1 MQTVHH
7 PAPRKFDRFSTRQ
20 VRTGGLRQSRGEWRY
35 PAPEVAPP
43 PQGFCLSRTLY
54 LIAGFFALALG
65 GIGVLLPLLPTVP
78 FVILAAFCFARSN
91 PALERRLVE
100 HPVFGGHIR
109 AWRERG
115 AISRKG
121 KQAALAAF
129 AISAV
134 LALLLAP
141 LPWSLAPL
149 AAAAI
154 GGSWIWTRPEA

>member
-1 MQTVHH
+1 M
-7 PAPRKFDRFSTRQ
+7 
-20 VRTGGLRQSRGEWRY
+20 
-35 PAPEVAPP
+35 
-43 PQGFCLSRTLY
+43 
-54 LIAGFFALALG
+54 AGFLALGLG

-78 FVILAAFCFARSN
+78 FIILAAFCFARSN
-91 PALERRLVE
+91 PALERWLVE
-100 HPVFGGHIR
+100 HPTFGAHIR

-134 LALLLAP
+134 LALMLAP

-149 AAAAI
+149 VAALV

>member
-1 MQTVHH
+1 MLGGP
-7 PAPRKFDRFSTRQ
+7 PAALDILSTTPALRVAWRQ
-20 VRTGGLRQSRGEWRY
+20 MEFRLT
-35 PAPEVAPP
+35 
-43 PQGFCLSRTLY
+43 RTLY
-54 LIAGFFALALG
+54 LMGGFLALGLG

-78 FVILAAFCFARSN
+78 FIILAAFCFARSN
-91 PALERRLVE
+91 PTLEQWLVE

-121 KQAALAAF
+121 KLAATAAF
-129 AISAV
+129 AVSSV
-134 LALLLAP
+134 FALIVAP

-149 AAAAI
+149 VAALV